1 MDQRLMGIGMTS
13 QRTRARLVQRL
24 REKGISSEAVL
35 DVISNVP
42 RHIFVD
48 EALASRAYEDT
59 ALPIGLGQTISQPFI
74 VARMTEIL
82 MRSDRVKK
90 VLEIGTGSGY
100 QTAILASLV
109 EQVYTVERIQSL
121 QRKARQRLRE
131 LKLKNVRFKFDDG
144 ILGWPEHAQYD
155 VIIVTAAPTHIPPD
169 LLAQVKTGG
178 RLIIPAGEDGQQIL
192 HLLEK
197 TNEGVNQYQLDTV
210 QFVPLLGGTV

>member
-1 MDQRLMGIGMTS
+1 MGIGMTS

-24 REKGISSEAVL
+24 REKGISSEVVL
-35 DVISNVP
+35 DAIRNVP

-82 MRSDRVKK
+82 MQSDSVKK

-100 QTAILASLV
+100 QTAILASIV
-109 EQVYTVERIQSL
+109 DQVYTVERIQSL
-121 QRKARQRLRE
+121 QSKARQKLRE
-131 LKLKNVRFKFDDG
+131 LKLKNIRFKFDDG
-144 ILGWPEHAQYD
+144 ILGWPEHAEYD
-155 VIIVTAAPTHIPPD
+155 VIIVTAAPTSIPPE
-169 LLAQVKTGG
+169 LLAQVKIGG
-178 RLIIPAGEDGQQIL
+178 RLIIPAGEDGQQTL
-192 HLLEK
+192 YLLEK
-197 TNEGVNQYQLDTV
+197 SAAGINQSQLDAV